1 MLACSI
7 AAAALLAGGCL
18 TSRVDAEWGEAVQD
32 DMAAQVAD
40 PDGSGSPEGPTGL
53 NAVTAG
59 EVAERYYRDQAR
71 QPTRAPAPV
80 LEK

>member
-18 TSRVDAEWGEAVQD
+18 SSRVDAEWGEAVTHD
-32 DMAAQVAD
+32 VDAQVAN
-40 PDGSGSPEGPTGL
+40 PEGSGAPEGPAGL
-53 NAVTAG
+53 NPVTAG